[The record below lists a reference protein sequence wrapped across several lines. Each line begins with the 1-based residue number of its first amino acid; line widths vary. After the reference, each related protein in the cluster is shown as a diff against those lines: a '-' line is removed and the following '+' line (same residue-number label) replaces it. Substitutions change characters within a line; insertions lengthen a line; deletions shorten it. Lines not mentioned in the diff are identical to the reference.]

1 MDAVLVVR
9 RPDRRRR
16 HLARRCAPRPGDVV
30 NAWTLLLAGSV
41 VAWIITI
48 ILGLIP
54 EGEGRPLDL
63 PHRAHLTDP
72 QPQRRPYDWEAEA

>member
-1 MDAVLVVR
+1 VS
-9 RPDRRRR
+9 
-16 HLARRCAPRPGDVV
+16 
-30 NAWTLLLAGSV
+30 AWTLLLAGSV

-48 ILGLIP
+48 VLGLIP

-72 QPQRRPYDWEAEA
+72 QPQRRPYDWQNEL